1 MSVRLYST
9 GKDETACGVAK
20 VGEYLLVYISGE
32 QVAVGPG
39 FLKHHILHILRI
51 G

>member
-1 MSVRLYST
+1 ML
-9 GKDETACGVAK
+9 GAGFWDEGLGIRV
-20 VGEYLLVYISGE
+20 GE

-39 FLKHHILHILRI
+39 FLKHHILYILCI

>member
-1 MSVRLYST
+1 MWGILWRSILGLIIT
-9 GKDETACGVAK
+9 
-20 VGEYLLVYISGE
+20 SGE

-39 FLKHHILHILRI
+39 FLKHHILHVLRI

>member
-1 MSVRLYST
+1 MAGTVIVR
-9 GKDETACGVAK
+9 
-20 VGEYLLVYISGE
+20 E

-39 FLKHHILHILRI
+39 FLKHHILYVLCI